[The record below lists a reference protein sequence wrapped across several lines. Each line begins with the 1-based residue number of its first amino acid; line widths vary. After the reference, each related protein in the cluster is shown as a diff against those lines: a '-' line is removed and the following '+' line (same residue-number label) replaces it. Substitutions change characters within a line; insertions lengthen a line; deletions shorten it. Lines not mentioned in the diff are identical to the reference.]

1 MDKNFKSGCLP
12 PAKKSSSN
20 KIGSQM
26 EQQQQNNWKETYLR
40 FIHNMEQD
48 KTCSLFGKIV
58 SNGKW
63 HFFTKNL
70 VTKQLKNIVLSDSL
84 SLQFSCKT

>member
-1 MDKNFKSGCLP
+1 MERIPCDKQGFTVMDKNFKSGCLP

-20 KIGSQM
+20 KIRSQM

-48 KTCSLFGKIV
+48 KTCSLFGKLV

-63 HFFTKNL
+63 HFFYQESSN
-70 VTKQLKNIVLSDSL
+70 
-84 SLQFSCKT
+84 